1 MKQPEAYLRQTL
13 EMVAH
18 LIRQGPHAMT
28 WQLKPEA
35 KLSAYADPGS
45 VDKAKDEIAPDS
57 SHGYYGFDGAS
68 DAGNMGEGSGSGD
81 DDDNVKMEDVLI

>member
-1 MKQPEAYLRQTL
+1 
-13 EMVAH
+13 MVAH

-57 SHGYYGFDGAS
+57 SHGFYGFDGAS
-68 DAGNMGEGSGSGD
+68 DAGNMGEGSGSSD